1 VKKVMRKNPG
11 FPETGKLS
19 PERLNQRILRYCG
32 SSRKEVLVGPLV
44 GEDAAV
50 IEFPPGKLLVVS
62 SDPVVGAQEGAGT
75 LLVHINVNDI
85 ASKGADPA
93 YLLVTMIFPKNT
105 PEEQAEIL
113 MREIDNICSSM
124 GIAVVGGHTE
134 FSDRYDAPVLS
145 ATLLG
150 IADSCL
156 SMSKVC
162 PGDCILMTKHAGLEG
177 MSILAKDR
185 RDLLSFFTSSEIEEI
200 VHWSKDLSVLP
211 ESKIIRGYA
220 RFMHDPTEGGVLG
233 GLGEIAM
240 LSPYALEI
248 FPEAI
253 PCHALTKK
261 AAEMLDFDP
270 LHLISSGALL
280 GVVPLEFCEE
290 VMGNL
295 EKQGI
300 SSEIIGKIVDGP
312 PKKMPLFSSKEELWR
327 LLRLSGSDSF

>member
-1 VKKVMRKNPG
+1 M
-11 FPETGKLS
+11 
-19 PERLNQRILRYCG
+19 
-32 SSRKEVLVGPLV
+32 GPLV

-50 IEFPPGKLLVVS
+50 IDFPPGKLLVVS
-62 SDPVVGAQEGAGT
+62 SDPVVGAQDGAGA

-93 YLLVTMIFPKNT
+93 YLLVTMIFPRNT

-113 MREIDNICSSM
+113 MREIGNTCSSM

-134 FSDRYDAPVLS
+134 FSDRYDTPVLS

-150 IADSCL
+150 TADTCL
-156 SMSKVC
+156 SMSKVS

-185 RDLLSFFTSSEIEEI
+185 RDLLRFFTSREIEEI
-200 VHWSKDLSVLP
+200 ASWSKDLSVLP
-211 ESKIIRGYA
+211 ESKIMRDYA

-233 GLGEIAM
+233 GLGEMAM

-248 FPEAI
+248 FPEAV

-280 GVVPLEFCEE
+280 GVISREFCEK
-290 VMGNL
+290 VMENL
-295 EKQGI
+295 EKQGV
-300 SSEIIGKIVDGP
+300 SSKIIGKITDEP
-312 PKKMPLFSSKEELWR
+312 PKEMPLFSSKEELWR
-327 LLRLSGSDSF
+327 LLRFSGSDSF